1 MQIESISPKP
11 ISLRNGN
18 SDAEILEEA
27 RKRASEANIAW
38 QETFDNAEDDELFIS
53 GVQWDVASLRD
64 RENEGRPS
72 LVINQ
77 LQQYVSRVAGAQ
89 KKQVQ
94 EIKISP
100 TESSSKEPTIKT
112 VGGNDLQVSKVLE
125 GVVRNIQSI
134 SNAPAQY
141 KTAFRHSLGGIG
153 WLRVLTEYSRN
164 DSFDLDI
171 KIEAAQNRWSIL
183 VDPHA
188 NESDYCDMNYA
199 FIFERMVRKEFKKR
213 YPKGIAGE
221 LGRDSSTELF
231 WGDERTITVAEY
243 FRREPIKRTLIL
255 LSSGETVYE
264 DEVQDVLDEL
274 LAQGITVVRKRTIDT
289 YKIVWSKITA
299 NSILEKEREFPT
311 TTIPIVPVLGREV
324 NIRGKRKYQGLI
336 TQAKDPQRMLNYWQS
351 AATER
356 ISLAPK
362 APYIAEAGATQGRI
376 EWNTANTKN
385 WSILTYN
392 KGFQPPKREAPPS
405 MPVAEMNMAQNM
417 QQSIQSSIGIY
428 DASIGKAGNE
438 TSGRAILARQ
448 SEADSGTFEFTDN
461 LANAMRR
468 IGILLVEMIPKV
480 YDTERILRIKNQDG
494 SGDFVEINKVI
505 KDEQTG
511 KEVVINDLA
520 LGKYDVTVTTG
531 SSYATKRIETADS
544 MLQFM
549 QAVPQA
555 AQVAA
560 DLVAENM
567 DFNNSEAI
575 AGRLKK
581 MLPPNLLSPEEQEE
595 IAKNTPKQEAPPPS
609 PEQIK
614 AQADME
620 MKQLDMQMKQSEM
633 EFQLRMEEIK
643 LQTAELNLRAK
654 EVEKGSKIREE
665 NEILDEERREATKE
679 RMAKEIAEKMRGQ
692 AMPEAQEPQMEE
704 MGE

>member
-18 SDAEILEEA
+18 TDAEILEEA

-53 GVQWDVASLRD
+53 GVQWDVASLIA
-64 RENEGRPS
+64 REDEGRPS
-72 LVINQ
+72 LVVNQ

-100 TESSSKEPTIKT
+100 TESSTKEPTIKT
-112 VGGNDLQVSKVLE
+112 VGGQDMKLSKVLE

-171 KIEAAQNRWSIL
+171 KIEAIPNRWSVLI
-183 VDPHA
+183 DPHA
-188 NESDYCDMNYA
+188 NESDYSDANYC
-199 FIFERMVRKEFKKR
+199 FISERMTREEFRKR
-213 YPKGIAGE
+213 YPNGIAGE
-221 LGRDSSTELF
+221 LGRDSSIDMY
-231 WGDERTITVAEY
+231 WGDERTITVSEY

-264 DEVQDVLDEL
+264 DEVKDVLDEL
-274 LAQGITVVRKRTIDT
+274 LAQGITVVRKRTINT
-289 YKIVWSKITA
+289 YAIVWSKITA

-324 NIRGKRKYQGLI
+324 NIRGKKTFQGLI

-362 APYIAEAGATQGRI
+362 APYIAEAGAVQGRI

-392 KGFQPPKREAPPS
+392 KGFQPPRREAPPS

-480 YDTERILRIKNQDG
+480 YDTERILRIKGEDG

-549 QAVPQA
+549 TAVPQA

-560 DLVAENM
+560 DQIAENM
-567 DFNNSEAI
+567 DFNNSEAV
-575 AGRLKK
+575 ASRLKK

-614 AQADME
+614 AQSDME
-620 MKQLDMQMKQSEM
+620 MKQLDMQMKTQEQQ
-633 EFQLRMEEIK
+633 FQIQMEEIK
-643 LQTAELNLRAK
+643 LQTAELNLRSK
-654 EVEKGSKIREE
+654 EVDAGQKIREA
-665 NEILDEERREATKE
+665 NEIEAEERKEEAKE
-679 RMAKEIAEKMRGQ
+679 NMAKEIAEKIKGGQ
-692 AMPEAQEPQMEE
+692 
-704 MGE
+704 

>member
-1 MQIESISPKP
+1 MKIESISPKP

-18 SDAEILEEA
+18 TDAEILEEA

-53 GVQWDVASLRD
+53 GEQWDIASLRD

-171 KIEAAQNRWSIL
+171 KVEAIPNRWSVLI
-183 VDPHA
+183 DPHA
-188 NESDYCDMNYA
+188 NESDYSDANYC
-199 FIFERMVRKEFKKR
+199 FVSERMAREEFKKR

-221 LGRDSSTELF
+221 LGRDSSIDMY
-231 WGDERTITVAEY
+231 WGDERTITVSEY

-264 DEVQDVLDEL
+264 DDVKDVLDEL

-362 APYIAEAGATQGRI
+362 APYIAEAGAVQGRI
-376 EWNTANTKN
+376 EWSTANTKN

-392 KGFQPPKREAPPS
+392 KGFQAPRREAPPS

-560 DLVAENM
+560 DLIAENM
-567 DFNNSEAI
+567 DFNNSEAV
-575 AGRLKK
+575 ASRLKK

-665 NEILDEERREATKE
+665 NEMQDEERREEAKE
-679 RMAKEIAEKMRGQ
+679 RMAKEITEKMRGQ
-692 AMPEAQEPQMEE
+692 II
-704 MGE
+704 GE

>member
-18 SDAEILEEA
+18 TDAEILEEA

-53 GVQWDVASLRD
+53 GVQWDVASLIA
-64 RENEGRPS
+64 REDEGRPS
-72 LVINQ
+72 LVVNQ

-100 TESSSKEPTIKT
+100 TESSTKEPTIKT
-112 VGGNDLQVSKVLE
+112 VGGQDMKLSKVLE

-171 KIEAAQNRWSIL
+171 KVEAIPNRWSVLI
-183 VDPHA
+183 DPHA
-188 NESDYCDMNYA
+188 NESDYSDANYC
-199 FIFERMVRKEFKKR
+199 FISERITREEFRKR

-221 LGRDSSTELF
+221 LGRDSSVEMY
-231 WGDERTITVAEY
+231 WGDERTITVSEY

-264 DEVQDVLDEL
+264 DEVKDVLDEL
-274 LAQGITVVRKRTIDT
+274 LAQGITVVRKRTINT
-289 YKIVWSKITA
+289 YAIVWSKITA

-324 NIRGKRKYQGLI
+324 NIRGKKKYQGLI

-362 APYIAEAGATQGRI
+362 APYIAEVGAVQGRI
-376 EWNTANTKN
+376 EWSTANTKN

-392 KGFQPPKREAPPS
+392 KGFQPPRREAPPS

-480 YDTERILRIKNQDG
+480 YDTERILRIKGEDG

-511 KEVVINDLA
+511 KEVVIHDLA

-575 AGRLKK
+575 ASRLKK

-614 AQADME
+614 AQSDME

-665 NEILDEERREATKE
+665 NEMQDEERKEEAKE
-679 RMAKEIAEKMRGQ
+679 RMAKEIAEKIKGQ
-692 AMPEAQEPQMEE
+692 T

>member
-1 MQIESISPKP
+1 MEITSISPKP
-11 ISLRNGN
+11 ISFRDGN
-18 SDAEILEEA
+18 TDEDILKEA
-27 RKRASEANIAW
+27 RERASTGNIAW
-38 QETFDNAEDDELFIS
+38 QETFDNMEEDELFIS
-53 GVQWDVASLRD
+53 GEQWSEQSLKD

-72 LVINQ
+72 LTINQ

-100 TESSSKEPTIKT
+100 TESKTKEPTIRT
-112 VGGNDLQVSKVLE
+112 VGGQDMQISKILE

-141 KTAFRHSLGGIG
+141 KTAYRHALGGIG

-171 KIEAAQNRWSIL
+171 KIEAIPNRWSVLI
-183 VDPHA
+183 DPYA
-188 NESDYCDMNYA
+188 TESDYSDANWCL
-199 FIFERMVRKEFKKR
+199 ISERITHAEFRKR
-213 YPKGIAGE
+213 YPKGIIGE
-221 LGRDSSTELF
+221 LGRDSSTDMW
-231 WGDERTITVAEY
+231 WGDDRTVTVCEY
-243 FRREPIKRTLIL
+243 FRREPVKRTLLL
-255 LSSGETVYE
+255 LSSGEVVYK
-264 DEVQDVLDEL
+264 DEVEDVLDEL
-274 LAQGITVVRKRTIDT
+274 LNDGITIERERKIDT
-289 YKIVWSKITA
+289 YKVVWSKITA

-311 TTIPIVPVLGREV
+311 STIPVVPVLGREV
-324 NIRGKRKYQGLI
+324 NIRGKRTYQGLI
-336 TQAKDPQRMLNYWQS
+336 TQAKDAQKMLNYWQS

-356 ISLAPK
+356 IALAPK
-362 APYIAEAGATQGRI
+362 APFIAEVGAIQGRI
-376 EWNTANTKN
+376 EWQTANTKN
-385 WSILTYN
+385 WSVLAYN
-392 KGFQPPKREAPPS
+392 KGFQPPRREAPPA
-405 MPVAEMNMAQNM
+405 MPVAEMNMAVNM
-417 QQSIQSSIGIY
+417 QQSIQSAIGIY

-448 SEADSGTFEFTDN
+448 SEADAGTFEFVDN

-480 YDTERILRIKNQDG
+480 YDTERVLRIKNSDG

-505 KDEQTG
+505 IDEQTG
-511 KEVVINDLA
+511 KEVVVHDLS

-575 AGRLKK
+575 AERLKK
-581 MLPPNLLSPEEQEE
+581 MLPPNLLTPEEQEE

-620 MKQLDMQMKQSEM
+620 MKQLDMQMKQKEM
-633 EFQLRMEEIK
+633 EFQLQMEQIK

-654 EVEKGSKIREE
+654 EVEKGKEIREA
-665 NEILDEERREATKE
+665 NEEESKEA
-679 RMAKEIAEKMRGQ
+679 MAREIADRMRAEG
-692 AMPEAQEPQMEE
+692 
-704 MGE
+704 

>member
-18 SDAEILEEA
+18 TDAEILEEA

-53 GVQWDVASLRD
+53 GVQWDVASLRA
-64 RENEGRPS
+64 REDEGRPS
-72 LVINQ
+72 LVVNQ

-100 TESSSKEPTIKT
+100 TESSTKEPTIKT
-112 VGGNDLQVSKVLE
+112 VGGQDMKLSKVLE

-171 KIEAAQNRWSIL
+171 KIEAIPNRWSVLI
-183 VDPHA
+183 DPHA
-188 NESDYCDMNYA
+188 NESDYSDANYC
-199 FIFERMVRKEFKKR
+199 FISERMTREEFRKR
-213 YPKGIAGE
+213 YPNGIAGE
-221 LGRDSSTELF
+221 LGRDSSIDMY
-231 WGDERTITVAEY
+231 WGDERTITVSEY

-264 DEVQDVLDEL
+264 DEVKDVLDEL
-274 LAQGITVVRKRTIDT
+274 LKQGITVVRKRTIDT
-289 YKIVWSKITA
+289 YAIVWSKITA

-324 NIRGKRKYQGLI
+324 NIRGKKTFQGLI

-362 APYIAEAGATQGRI
+362 APYIAEAGAVQGRI

-392 KGFQPPKREAPPS
+392 KGFQPPRREAPPS

-505 KDEQTG
+505 KDEQTD
-511 KEVVINDLA
+511 KEVVIHDLA
-520 LGKYDVTVTTG
+520 MGKYDVTVTTG

-620 MKQLDMQMKQSEM
+620 MKQLDMQMKTQEQQ
-633 EFQLRMEEIK
+633 FQIQMEEIK
-643 LQTAELNLRAK
+643 LQTAELNLRSK
-654 EVEKGSKIREE
+654 EVDAGQKIREA
-665 NEILDEERREATKE
+665 NEIEAEERKEEAKE
-679 RMAKEIAEKMRGQ
+679 NMAKEIAEKIKGRQ
-692 AMPEAQEPQMEE
+692 
-704 MGE
+704 

>member
-18 SDAEILEEA
+18 TDAEILEEA

-53 GVQWDVASLRD
+53 GEQWDVASLRD

-141 KTAFRHSLGGIG
+141 KTAFRHSLGCIG
-153 WLRVLTEYSRN
+153 WLRTLTEYSRN

-171 KIEAAQNRWSIL
+171 KIEAISNRWSVLI
-183 VDPHA
+183 DPNA
-188 NESDYCDMNYA
+188 NESDYSDANYC
-199 FIFERMVRKEFKKR
+199 FISERITREEFRKR

-221 LGRDSSTELF
+221 LGRDSSIDMY
-231 WGDERTITVAEY
+231 WGDERTITVSEY

-264 DEVQDVLDEL
+264 DEVKDVLDEL
-274 LAQGITVVRKRTIDT
+274 LTQGITVVRKRTIDT

-324 NIRGKRKYQGLI
+324 NIRGKKKYQGLI

-362 APYIAEAGATQGRI
+362 APYIAEAGAVQGRI
-376 EWNTANTKN
+376 EWSTANTKN

-392 KGFQPPKREAPPS
+392 KGFQPPRREAPPS

-581 MLPPNLLSPEEQEE
+581 MLPPNLLSPEEQDE

-665 NEILDEERREATKE
+665 NEMQDEERREEAKE

-692 AMPEAQEPQMEE
+692 T

>member
-18 SDAEILEEA
+18 TDAEILEEA

-53 GVQWDVASLRD
+53 GVQWDVASLIA
-64 RENEGRPS
+64 REDEGRPS
-72 LVINQ
+72 LVVNQ

-100 TESSSKEPTIKT
+100 TESSTKEPTIKT
-112 VGGNDLQVSKVLE
+112 VGGQDMKLSKVLE

-171 KIEAAQNRWSIL
+171 KIEVIPNRWSVLI
-183 VDPHA
+183 DPHA
-188 NESDYCDMNYA
+188 NESDYSDANYC
-199 FIFERMVRKEFKKR
+199 FISERMTREEFRKR
-213 YPKGIAGE
+213 YPNGIAGE
-221 LGRDSSTELF
+221 LGRDSSIDMY
-231 WGDERTITVAEY
+231 WGDERTITVSEY
-243 FRREPIKRTLIL
+243 FRREPIKRTLLL

-264 DEVQDVLDEL
+264 DEVKDVLDEL
-274 LAQGITVVRKRTIDT
+274 LVQGITVVRKRTIDT

-299 NSILEKEREFPT
+299 NAILEKEREFPT

-324 NIRGKRKYQGLI
+324 NIRGKKTFQGLI

-362 APYIAEAGATQGRI
+362 APYIAEAGAVQGRI

-392 KGFQPPKREAPPS
+392 KGFQPPRREAPPS

-505 KDEQTG
+505 KDEQTD
-511 KEVVINDLA
+511 KEVVIHDLA
-520 LGKYDVTVTTG
+520 MGKYDVTVTTG

-620 MKQLDMQMKQSEM
+620 MKQLDMQMKTQEQQ
-633 EFQLRMEEIK
+633 FQIQMEEIK
-643 LQTAELNLRAK
+643 LQTAELNLRSK
-654 EVEKGSKIREE
+654 EVDAGQKIREA
-665 NEILDEERREATKE
+665 NEIEAEERKEEAKE
-679 RMAKEIAEKMRGQ
+679 NMAKEIAEKIKGGQ
-692 AMPEAQEPQMEE
+692 
-704 MGE
+704 

>member
-1 MQIESISPKP
+1 M
-11 ISLRNGN
+11 
-18 SDAEILEEA
+18 
-27 RKRASEANIAW
+27 
-38 QETFDNAEDDELFIS
+38 
-53 GVQWDVASLRD
+53 
-64 RENEGRPS
+64 
-72 LVINQ
+72 
-77 LQQYVSRVAGAQ
+77 
-89 KKQVQ
+89 
-94 EIKISP
+94 
-100 TESSSKEPTIKT
+100 
-112 VGGNDLQVSKVLE
+112 
-125 GVVRNIQSI
+125 
-134 SNAPAQY
+134 
-141 KTAFRHSLGGIG
+141 
-153 WLRVLTEYSRN
+153 
-164 DSFDLDI
+164 
-171 KIEAAQNRWSIL
+171 
-183 VDPHA
+183 
-188 NESDYCDMNYA
+188 
-199 FIFERMVRKEFKKR
+199 
-213 YPKGIAGE
+213 
-221 LGRDSSTELF
+221 
-231 WGDERTITVAEY
+231 
-243 FRREPIKRTLIL
+243 
-255 LSSGETVYE
+255 
-264 DEVQDVLDEL
+264 
-274 LAQGITVVRKRTIDT
+274 
-289 YKIVWSKITA
+289 
-299 NSILEKEREFPT
+299 REFPT

-324 NIRGKRKYQGLI
+324 NIRGKKTFQGLI

-362 APYIAEAGATQGRI
+362 APYIAEAGAVQGRI

-392 KGFQPPKREAPPS
+392 KGFQPPRREAPPS

-505 KDEQTG
+505 KDEQTD
-511 KEVVINDLA
+511 KEVVIHDLA
-520 LGKYDVTVTTG
+520 MGKYDVTVTTG

-620 MKQLDMQMKQSEM
+620 MKQLDMQMKTQEQQ
-633 EFQLRMEEIK
+633 FQIQMEEIK
-643 LQTAELNLRAK
+643 LQTAELNLRSK
-654 EVEKGSKIREE
+654 EVDAGQKIREA
-665 NEILDEERREATKE
+665 NEIEAEERKEEAKE
-679 RMAKEIAEKMRGQ
+679 NMAKEIAEKIKGGQ
-692 AMPEAQEPQMEE
+692 
-704 MGE
+704 